1 MAFVDEIK
9 RMYQTGNIIIKLI
22 FINIAVFIVVGIIGL
37 FSFLFGS
44 TSFENLALIKWLAVP
59 ADLKVLLYRPWT
71 IISYMFLHYQFL
83 HILFNMLWLF
93 WFGKIFLEFLSSK
106 QMLNVY
112 LLGGISGA
120 ILYILAF
127 NAFPVFKHMVPA
139 SFALGA
145 SASVYAIVVAISA
158 FAPDYSINL
167 MFIGRVKIKY
177 IAIFVIALDLLSI
190 AGSNAG
196 GHIAHLGGALFG
208 YLFAVQHK
216 KGSDITKG
224 FSNFMDGLADWF
236 KPRRKMK
243 VTENKFRK
251 KSQKPTTDRE
261 FNEQKAA
268 DQTEMDRILGKIS
281 KSGYDS
287 LTKEEKETLFKF
299 SKKK

>member
-9 RMYQTGNIIIKLI
+9 KMYLSGNIIIKLI
-22 FINIAVFIVVGIIGL
+22 FINIAVFAIVNILGL
-37 FSFLFGS
+37 FSFLFGGAV
-44 TSFENLALIKWLAVP
+44 TGDLGIINWIAVP

-71 IISYMFLHYQFL
+71 IFSYMFLHYDFL

-93 WFGKIFLEFLSSK
+93 WFGKIFMEFLTSK
-106 QMLNVY
+106 QLLNVY

-127 NAFPVFKHMVPA
+127 NVFPAFKPLVPV
-139 SFALGA
+139 SYALGA

-158 FAPDYSINL
+158 YAPNYAINL

-177 IAIFVIALDLLSI
+177 VAIFVIVLDILSI

-216 KGSDITKG
+216 SGSDITKG
-224 FSNFMDGLADWF
+224 FSNFIDGLSEWF
-236 KPRRKMK
+236 KKKPKMK
-243 VTENKFRK
+243 VTENKFK
-251 KSQKPTTDRE
+251 NNKKPTTDRE
-261 FNEQKAA
+261 YNQQKAD
-268 DQTEMDRILGKIS
+268 DQSEMDRILGKIS
-281 KSGYDS
+281 KSGYES
-287 LTKEEKETLFKF
+287 LTKAEKETLFKI